1 MCCTYGLGEGRIPTG
16 LVGVALMTALLIA
29 LDCPFQ
35 QVRLLVLNDKSA
47 GSPAYVTSVCT
58 ASLILLFCYSFLF
71 EF

>member
-35 QVRLLVLNDKSA
+35 QVRLLVLNDKTA
-47 GSPAYVTSVCT
+47 GFPAYVTSVCT

-71 EF
+71 DF